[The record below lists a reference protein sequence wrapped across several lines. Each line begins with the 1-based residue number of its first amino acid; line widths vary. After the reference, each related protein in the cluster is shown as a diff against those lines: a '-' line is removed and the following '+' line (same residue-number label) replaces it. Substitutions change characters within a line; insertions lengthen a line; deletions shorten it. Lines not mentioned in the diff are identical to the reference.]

1 MSNFLL
7 EVYSEDIPSSAQ
19 ILAEKEIYNLFKEL
33 FTKKGITYSS
43 IETFS
48 TPRRITI
55 SVINLSKADAT
66 KVIEIRGPT
75 TSADSKAIEGFAKS
89 NEIKDLKKLYKKL
102 VNNKEYY
109 FYSKKNKQKKIRDIV
124 NEEIPNILSS
134 IKWQKSMRW
143 SDNNEKWSRPIK
155 SILCI
160 LDKKRLDFNF
170 AGLKP
175 NVFTYG
181 NYHYSKSK
189 IKCLDIDSYKKILQK
204 NFVTLTQEKRRMKIL
219 SELQKFCSK
228 NSLDHEFSKI
238 QLIKIANSVEH
249 INVFF
254 GSFDVKNF
262 NLPDFIIET
271 IITEKQDN
279 FCFKKKTGELSN
291 FFAFVSN
298 KNKSKKNRLI
308 EGNQNVL
315 KARFSD
321 ANFFI
326 EEDLKISLSDRLKK
340 LSKMVFYDNLGNL
353 YQRALRIVDL
363 VETTSKY
370 LDLNIEK
377 FKKDLIYSNF
387 DLTTEI
393 VKEYPSLQGLAGG
406 FYAKLNGFSDEIVK
420 AFSNQYK
427 ISYVG
432 HKIDLSV
439 ALSISQKVDSVFGFF
454 ATQKK
459 ISGSGDPFGIR
470 RLTLSLI
477 KIAIEKDL
485 DIDFY
490 LLIIKCKDIYKSQ
503 KISNFEDIAVIQTFF
518 NKRIEVFLIE
528 KGYNQEIIR
537 CAINQKIFNPKL
549 TLTKTQ
555 NLTKFLSSDEGDFFL
570 KAFKRLNSIVEKV
583 EEINT
588 IDTSLFEKKEERQ
601 LYESVDYFKS
611 KNKSIISK
619 VDRDSFKKISHNI
632 NIFLDNVMVN
642 AENEKVRKNRKSL
655 LAECKKALNSNFNFS
670 IFGN

>member
-1 MSNFLL
+1 MSDFLL

-19 ILAEKEIYNLFKEL
+19 ILAEKEICDLFKKL
-33 FTKKGITYSS
+33 FKKEDITYSS
-43 IETFS
+43 LETFS

-55 SVINLSKADAT
+55 SVTEMSKEEET

-89 NEIKDLKKLYKKL
+89 NEIRDLKKLYKKFIK
-102 VNNKEYY
+102 NKEYY
-109 FYSKKNKQKKIRDIV
+109 FYSKKNNQKKIKDII
-124 NEEIPNILSS
+124 NEEITNILSS

-143 SDNNEKWSRPIK
+143 SNNNEKWSRPIK
-155 SILCI
+155 SILCV
-160 LDKKRLDFNF
+160 LDKKRLNFNF
-170 AGLKP
+170 AGLKSD
-175 NVFTYG
+175 VFTYS
-181 NYHYSKSK
+181 NYHYSRSK
-189 IKCLDIDSYKKILQK
+189 IKCLDIYSYKKVLQK
-204 NFVTLTQEKRRMKIL
+204 NFVTLSQEERKIKIL
-219 SELQKFCSK
+219 SELEKFCSK
-228 NSLDHEFSKI
+228 NSLDPKFPQI
-238 QLIKIANSVEH
+238 QLSKIANSVEH

-254 GSFDVKNF
+254 GSFNVKDS

-298 KNKSKKNRLI
+298 KNESKRNTLV
-308 EGNQNVL
+308 EGNQKVL
-315 KARFSD
+315 RARFSD

-363 VETTSKY
+363 VETTSKN

-406 FYAKLNGFSDEIVK
+406 FYAKLSGFSDEIVK

-427 ISYVG
+427 ISG
-432 HKIDLSV
+432 TGLQTDLSI
-439 ALSISQKVDSVFGFF
+439 ALNISQKVDSVFGFF
-454 ATQKK
+454 AAQKK

-477 KIAIEKDL
+477 KILIENVL
-485 DIDFY
+485 DIDIY
-490 LLIIKCKDIYKSQ
+490 LLIIKCQNIYRNQ
-503 KISNFEDIAVIQTFF
+503 KISNFEDTLVIQTFF
-518 NKRIEVFLIE
+518 NKRMEVFLVE
-528 KGYNQEIIR
+528 KGYSQEIIR
-537 CAINQKIFNPKL
+537 CALKQKSFNPKL
-549 TLTKTQ
+549 ILARTQ
-555 NLTKFLSSDEGDFFL
+555 NLKKFLLSEEGDFFL

-583 EEINT
+583 EEVNT
-588 IDTSLFEKKEERQ
+588 VDASLFEKEEERQ
-601 LYESVDYFKS
+601 LYESVNHFKRENE
-611 KNKSIISK
+611 KISGI
-619 VDRDSFKKISHNI
+619 DIDSFKQISHAI

-642 AENEKVRKNRKSL
+642 AENDKVRKNRKSL
-655 LAECKKALNSNFNFS
+655 LVECKKALNSNFNFS
-670 IFGN
+670 ILTN